1 MTGGINGSTD
11 FALVERQKK
20 PKSQLSEAQI
30 ESRFVKLANERGAMC
45 IKFTSPGLP
54 GVPDRIV
61 ITADGRT
68 IYVELKTV
76 AGKLAGI
83 QQWVIQEMRKRSAD
97 VRVLRGLDAVK
108 EFVKEL

>member
-1 MTGGINGSTD
+1 M
-11 FALVERQKK
+11 R
-20 PKSQLSEAQI
+20 EAQI
-30 ESRFVKLANERGAMC
+30 EKRLCDMAKAKGAMC

-68 IYVELKTV
+68 IYVELKTEY
-76 AGKLAGI
+76 GKLAGI
-83 QQWVIQEMRKRSAD
+83 QQWVIQEMRKRGVD
-97 VRVLRGLDAVK
+97 VRVLRGMDEVK